1 MHLMSLLCVYFHCL
15 LSTASQKDCS
25 ECHFNPPSRTHTHRL
40 VPPLELVLLEAP
52 SGAVKWVLSETDGG
66 QDPHTHTDTHRHT
79 YTHPHMCTVL
89 CYAFQT
95 CTGAP
100 MYTHTHTH
108 QSLYPEAVHCQTP
121 HPELQLCQLY
131 TPTCTLSEFML
142 SLCVYLCM
150 HILVSVYFCMCVCVC
165 VCIYVIVSMFCKLMY
180 VNLSA

>member
-79 YTHPHMCTVL
+79 YTPAHVHSTVL
-89 CYAFQT
+89 RISN
-95 CTGAP
+95 
-100 MYTHTHTH
+100 MYRSTNVHTHTHTPE
-108 QSLYPEAVHCQTP
+108 SLPWGSALSDPPPRAAAVPTLHT
-121 HPELQLCQLY
+121 L
-131 TPTCTLSEFML
+131 TCTLSEFML